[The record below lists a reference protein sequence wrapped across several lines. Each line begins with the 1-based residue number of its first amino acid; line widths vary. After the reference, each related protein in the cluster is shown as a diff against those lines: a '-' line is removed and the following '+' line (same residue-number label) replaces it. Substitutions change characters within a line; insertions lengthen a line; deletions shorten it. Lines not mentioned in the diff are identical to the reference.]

1 MATYIALLRAVN
13 VGGNILKMEALR
25 DVCTKLGFE
34 NVRTYV
40 QSGNVVFES
49 SKSASTCAAALMKS
63 LAGKTRL
70 PVDVMVRTP
79 AQLKTIIAKNPFL
92 KKKGVDTARLAV
104 TFLSGPA
111 PRDAA
116 AAISAIPAGADEVHV
131 AEMDLYLHCPSGFAE
146 TKLTNARIEKTLSLR
161 GTTRNWN
168 TVNRL
173 YAMAEG

>member
-13 VGGNILKMEALR
+13 VGGNILKMDALR
-25 DVCTKLGFE
+25 GVCNKLGFE

-49 SKSASTCAAALMKS
+49 GESASTCAAALMKA

-92 KKKGVDTARLAV
+92 KKKGVEMARLAV
-104 TFLSGPA
+104 AFLSGSA
-111 PRDAA
+111 PKDAA
-116 AAISAIPAGADEVHV
+116 KKLAAIPAGADEIHV
-131 AEMDLYLHCPSGFAE
+131 AGTELYLHCPSGFAR
-146 TKLTNARIEKTLSLR
+146 TKLTNAKIESMLSLR
-161 GTTRNWN
+161 ATTRNWN
-168 TVNRL
+168 TVNQL
-173 YAMAEG
+173 YAMAGG